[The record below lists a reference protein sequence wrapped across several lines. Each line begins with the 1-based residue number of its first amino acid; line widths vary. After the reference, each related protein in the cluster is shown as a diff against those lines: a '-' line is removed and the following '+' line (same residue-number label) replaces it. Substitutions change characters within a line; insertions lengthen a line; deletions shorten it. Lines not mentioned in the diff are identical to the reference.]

1 MTPGAGRPFPKG
13 TPYLSKCPP
22 PLPFRRPPSNRT
34 PSTRPGSVPCG
45 HGCAPHVRA
54 RVERLGLPEFGRAMV
69 LPDQDRLAGRIEAG
83 GSYLGCQEECLCG
96 PQASKTAIVAI
107 AVAVNRERISRARL
121 CCVPCRSSSSLRNF
135 VADVVLQ
142 GSSINIGGWYACE
155 GLANRSGDDRLT
167 TTSRV
172 GYSSSQ
178 ARAATLLER

>member
-1 MTPGAGRPFPKG
+1 MSGPGWSGSG
-13 TPYLSKCPP
+13 SK
-22 PLPFRRPPSNRT
+22 R
-34 PSTRPGSVPCG
+34 
-45 HGCAPHVRA
+45 
-54 RVERLGLPEFGRAMV
+54 FGRAMV
-69 LPDQDRLAGRIEAG
+69 LPDQDRLTGRIEAR

-96 PQASKTAIVAI
+96 PQASKTAIVTI
-107 AVAVNRERISRARL
+107 AVEMNRGRISRARL

-155 GLANRSGDDRLT
+155 GLANRSAEDRLT

-172 GYSSSQ
+172 GCSPRE